1 MTNLN
6 WLQPILIG
14 YFNQLKNWLVGHDQ
28 LNIGHFDQY
37 IIGWIFNQFKMVN
50 LTNFSWLVNVE
61 LPKITNKNWSYPQP
75 IENWSYA

>member
-6 WLQPILIG
+6 WLQPIWIG
-14 YFNQLKNWLVGHDQ
+14 HFNQLKNWLILHDQ

-50 LTNFSWLVNVE
+50 LTNFFWSVNVE

>member
-14 YFNQLKNWLVGHDQ
+14 HSNQLKNWLVWHDQ

-50 LTNFSWLVNVE
+50 LTNSVWSLNVE
-61 LPKITNKNWSYPQP
+61 WAKITKKIGHICNQ
-75 IENWSYA
+75 I